1 MLYGARISVPEIEI
15 LWIPMVGQKA
25 NFSMYAI
32 DKEREAYFI
41 SPVDA
46 WFRSL
51 GVFKEIDLVEYLKK
65 SESIRLK

>member
-1 MLYGARISVPEIEI
+1 
-15 LWIPMVGQKA
+15 MVGQKE

-32 DKEREAYFI
+32 DKNREAYFT
-41 SPVDA
+41 SKLDE